1 MPLFLGYKVL
11 AEGREDIYGMVSFNQ
26 KKRKCEIASA
36 YPGIDEN
43 TVWTVSSEDS
53 LVGRIRDGFAERES
67 EISAC
72 SIEEYFSSRM
82 EAGMSE
88 EEKKAMRSSE
98 EAYDHIIQYISR
110 LND

>member
-11 AEGREDIYGMVSFNQ
+11 AEGREDIYGIVSFNQ

-36 YPGIDEN
+36 YPGIDVN
-43 TVWTVSSEDS
+43 TVWTV
-53 LVGRIRDGFAERES
+53 
-67 EISAC
+67 
-72 SIEEYFSSRM
+72 SIEEYFSSLM

-98 EAYDHIIQYISR
+98 EAYDNIIQYISG
-110 LND
+110 LNG